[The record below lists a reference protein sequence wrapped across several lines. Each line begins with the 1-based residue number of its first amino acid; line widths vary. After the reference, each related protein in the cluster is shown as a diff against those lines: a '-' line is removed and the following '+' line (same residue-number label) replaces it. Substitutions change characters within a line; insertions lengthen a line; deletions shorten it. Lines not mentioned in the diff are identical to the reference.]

1 MMKIVHLS
9 STGKYI
15 RLQKF
20 NEYSNI
26 YAAAI
31 MRLLLMVLKC
41 TMLLEDESPWLA
53 KKLPSYS
60 AWFTRS
66 RVILQNHSQAMNN
79 WVLKPCHI
87 WFKSLW
93 RCLGYQSL
101 ITDSV
106 RDLSFYKPA
115 NDKLRYLHFII
126 TDVLSCGFNDTMW
139 RWAYLFDYQI
149 KLPLFLLV

>member
-1 MMKIVHLS
+1 MI
-9 STGKYI
+9 
-15 RLQKF
+15 KF
-20 NEYSNI
+20 IE
-26 YAAAI
+26 
-31 MRLLLMVLKC
+31 M
-41 TMLLEDESPWLA
+41 D
-53 KKLPSYS
+53 
-60 AWFTRS
+60 
-66 RVILQNHSQAMNN
+66 

-126 TDVLSCGFNDTMW
+126 TALMIQCGVSLSFRLPNQTSFIFISRKDMTKI
-139 RWAYLFDYQI
+139 AYIIPAVIRKVAPPTELYKNPPKVSPMI
-149 KLPLFLLV
+149 LARPPKLPATPCTAP